1 MKKILVVDDDKSIRL
16 VLSTALTRSGFLV
29 KASGTAAGF
38 WGLLNTEKFDIM
50 ITDVGLP
57 DGDTLDV
64 LPKIQSAYPDMKIIV
79 ISAKSTLIT
88 AVRAE
93 KKGAFYY
100 LCN

>member
-1 MKKILVVDDDKSIRL
+1 M

-29 KASGTAAGF
+29 KTSATSAGM
-38 WGLLNTEKFDIM
+38 WGLLNAEQFDVI

-57 DGDTLDV
+57 DGDTLDL
-64 LPKIQSAYPDMKIIV
+64 LPKIQSLNQEMKIIV

-93 KKGAFYY
+93 KRVLFIIF
-100 LCN
+100 LSHLILMN